1 MFSFVSVC
9 HSVDGGCPHPYSR
22 RLVQTYSLGDPSLAP
37 APRPAQTFILVTPTT
52 RLPGLV
58 GKRAV
63 GLQLK
68 GPLVSTCLRP
78 QAVMGAKFTA
88 LQTFNVQIYEESVM
102 IKKVAIKQI
111 EMHTTENEMI
121 K

>member
-1 MFSFVSVC
+1 MFSIVCVC
-9 HSVDGGCPHPYSR
+9 HSVDGGGCPHPYSR
-22 RLVQTYSLGDPSLAP
+22 RPVQTYSLGDPSLAP
-37 APRPAQTFILVTPTT
+37 APRPVQTFTLGTPST

-68 GPLVSTCLRP
+68 GPLVSAGLRP

-88 LQTFNVQIYEESVM
+88 LQTMFKSMKNNS
-102 IKKVAIKQI
+102 
-111 EMHTTENEMI
+111 
-121 K
+121 